1 VALVLVGFS
10 VAMRVFLFFNLG
22 PECFALP
29 LLLGARCRRAAIR
42 GCGQKRRK
50 ERENFLSVFFFFLFV
65 FFKIGSGAYSL
76 HPAGRGA
83 VIVTEAHFDECINP
97 KLIVGGE
104 LLMKKAILVAA
115 ILIAPSQSSY
125 GADWQYDFRR
135 CTVGHE
141 VGDFYIR
148 ISSLYP
154 VEFDIMK
161 NLDKSGVDFKVASVR
176 IDQDDFSARSGYAFE
191 YSLGSGEPLLR
202 ALARGNRLRVV
213 AENKAEPI
221 VDMAIGNGKKAVA
234 FLRKCD
240 MYWTNFH
247 IATNAWEKGR
257 ASAKVGEYARAIG
270 DFNQAIQK
278 LPKDYTTKRARI
290 LFERGQAKLRKGDK
304 TGGNADIRAAT
315 KLRRWIATMDDI
327 NP

>member
-154 VEFDIMK
+154 VEFDRMK

-176 IDQDDFSARSGYAFE
+176 IDQDDFSEAVARVEVSVF
-191 YSLGSGEPLLR
+191 GSGAYPPSPR
-202 ALARGNRLRVV
+202 NRGGRMPVGVWRDPPASSLAGGSRGGGCVGSRLNVV
-213 AENKAEPI
+213 HGQLP
-221 VDMAIGNGKKAVA
+221 
-234 FLRKCD
+234 
-240 MYWTNFH
+240 
-247 IATNAWEKGR
+247 
-257 ASAKVGEYARAIG
+257 ASGAPERNDYAAC
-270 DFNQAIQK
+270 
-278 LPKDYTTKRARI
+278 
-290 LFERGQAKLRKGDK
+290 
-304 TGGNADIRAAT
+304 
-315 KLRRWIATMDDI
+315 
-327 NP
+327 